1 MKHLHM
7 LLAVVV
13 IALFIYQSF
22 LVLGKTSRAA
32 RSVKIANHIVYALI
46 LVSGGVL
53 LIQLL
58 SAQAPIQWVIA
69 KLALFIA
76 AISASLKAFKPTA
89 TISQS
94 RAGIFIAAVAY
105 VGIVILAVIKPANL
119 F

>member
-1 MKHLHM
+1 MKHFHM

-22 LVLGKTSRAA
+22 LVLGKTTRAA
-32 RSVKIANHIVYALI
+32 RPVKIANHIVYALI
-46 LVSGGVL
+46 LVSGAWL

-58 SAQAPIQWVIA
+58 SVQAPIQWVIA

-89 TISQS
+89 TVSQS

-105 VGIVILAVIKPANL
+105 VGIIILAILKPGNL